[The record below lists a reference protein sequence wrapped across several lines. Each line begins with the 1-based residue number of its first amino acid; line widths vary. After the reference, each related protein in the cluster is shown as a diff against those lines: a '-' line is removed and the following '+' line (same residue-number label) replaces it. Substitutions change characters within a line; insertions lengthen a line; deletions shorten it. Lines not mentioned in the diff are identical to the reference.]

1 MYLEKYM
8 LLEEDMETTF
18 ENKFISTPEVAKQ
31 LYRYWYF
38 GRPLFI
44 AAHAVMLLNL
54 LSGILGIILH
64 IINPDIPFINT
75 PDRIIPVCSFIL
87 IIEGLWIFSYFA
99 QIKNYEKRSLEL
111 GRTEVECTVNIDNAG
126 IRSQESLGSSSSV
139 SFDKVQ
145 SAFTTKDYIY
155 IVTRAK
161 LIFMLKKDSFTL
173 GDTSGLLNFLR
184 MKGVKV
190 SGK

>member
-1 MYLEKYM
+1 
-8 LLEEDMETTF
+8 METTF
-18 ENKFISTPEVAKQ
+18 ENKFISTPEAAKQ

-44 AAHAVMLLNL
+44 AAHVVMLLNL
-54 LSGILGIILH
+54 LSGIVGIILH

-139 SFDKVQ
+139 GFDKVQ

-155 IVTRAK
+155 IMTRAK
-161 LIFMLKKDSFTL
+161 LIFMLKKDSFTV

>member
-18 ENKFISTPEVAKQ
+18 ENKFISTPEAAKQ

-44 AAHAVMLLNL
+44 AAHVVMLLNL
-54 LSGILGIILH
+54 LSGIVGIILH

-75 PDRIIPVCSFIL
+75 PDRIIPVCIFIL

-139 SFDKVQ
+139 GFDKVQ

-155 IVTRAK
+155 IMTRAK
-161 LIFMLKKDSFTL
+161 LIFMLKKDSFTV

>member
-44 AAHAVMLLNL
+44 VAHAVMLLNL
-54 LSGILGIILH
+54 LSGIVGIILH

-87 IIEGLWIFSYFA
+87 IIEGLWMFSYFA

-111 GRTEVECTVNIDNAG
+111 GRTEVECTVNIDNTG

>member
-1 MYLEKYM
+1 MYMEKYM

-18 ENKFISTPEVAKQ
+18 ENKFISTPEAAKQ

-44 AAHAVMLLNL
+44 AAHVVMLLNL
-54 LSGILGIILH
+54 LSGIVGIILH

-139 SFDKVQ
+139 GFDKVQ

-155 IVTRAK
+155 IMTRAK
-161 LIFMLKKDSFTL
+161 LIFMLKKDSFTV